1 MAKFVFRLQSVLN
14 LKARLEDQQKN
25 VFAATRKRLDDEEE
39 KLKNLYGRKA
49 FYEEEGRTLR
59 AKTLNI
65 QDIMDNETSIKKI
78 GEYIEDQTAQ
88 VRLWEKKL
96 EEEREKLVEMM
107 REHKTY
113 ERLREKA
120 FEEYLENEKHEENV
134 ITDEHNSYVY
144 GAKTS

>member
-144 GAKTS
+144 GEKTS